1 MKTGGWLIVQKHLE
15 TFNGEVGPHP
25 VFADV
30 DRVAF
35 SKVTRESRC
44 KGVVGCEWRSGSS
57 DVFRFSAWFRVVS
70 SDRSGEPRG
79 EWWALKVTI
88 LSPLCSLAPQV
99 NRFLRYSPAG
109 RPHSERKKSIEG

>member
-1 MKTGGWLIVQKHLE
+1 MTGGWLIVQKHLE

-44 KGVVGCEWRSGSS
+44 KEGVRREWSLERKLG
-57 DVFRFSAWFRVVS
+57 RFQ
-70 SDRSGEPRG
+70 
-79 EWWALKVTI
+79 I
-88 LSPLCSLAPQV
+88 LSVVPCRL
-99 NRFLRYSPAG
+99 F
-109 RPHSERKKSIEG
+109 RP